1 MAKKPK
7 TSEGKDDAALMTC
20 LRRFVRAK
28 GPAYLMDPN
37 VTSIGVGRKNGD
49 GEVSIVF
56 TVREKVEVSA
66 LESIGSKQ
74 LPEVIE
80 ANGVKVPTDV
90 VQRAYEPSYMIVED
104 AAKSVLKTR
113 LDPLVPGA
121 SVSHPAGTAGTLG
134 AIVFDPATGDPCML
148 SNWHVLHG
156 ETGKIGDEIVQP
168 GPFDDNNVAANR
180 CGVLLRSHLGVAGDC
195 AIARI
200 EERGF
205 DRAVHGLGTVLTQM
219 ADVALGDT
227 VVKTGRTTETTRG
240 KVRRTDVIVK
250 IDFGAAIGS
259 KNIGCFEIG
268 PDPDY
273 PAEDN
278 QISMGGDSGAIWI
291 IAEKDRATE
300 IFAGLHFAGEGT
312 GSTDDHALAC
322 YPRSIQS
329 KLNFSL
335 MPPEG
340 LVVEAGT
347 AVTKAAAGYDAN
359 FLGVHTPMPELSLA
373 YKRDAV
379 NFGKAQ
385 TIPYTHF
392 SVCQSAKRRLARFVA
407 WNTDGAQ
414 KVQLGRK
421 GFRLDDRIGAE
432 FQLDDTIYENNRL
445 DRGHIARRADVAWG
459 PVEEAR
465 KANDD
470 SFCFTNIAP
479 QHESYNQSSRGGLW
493 GELENLVLE
502 NADAQGIRISVLAG
516 PVFDDDDPR
525 YRGTLIPRSFWKL
538 IAYRGVDE
546 ELRAACFVL
555 SQSDLL
561 TDIER
566 IDFDPFR
573 LFQVSVPT
581 LADRTGLGFDAY
593 ILADITQ
600 NPAKLSKAAARLASG
615 ISIESAEREITSQ
628 KDIAF

>member
-1 MAKKPK
+1 MVKRPK
-7 TSEGKDDAALMTC
+7 TSEGKDDAALMKC

-28 GPAYLMDPN
+28 GSAYLMDPN

-66 LESIGSKQ
+66 LEGIGSKP

-80 ANGVKVPTDV
+80 ANGVTVPTDV
-90 VQRAYEPSYMIVED
+90 VQREYQPSYMIVEN
-104 AAKSVLKTR
+104 AQSSVLKTR

-121 SVSHPAGTAGTLG
+121 SVSHPTGTAGTLG

-156 ETGKIGDEIVQP
+156 ETGKVGDKIVQP
-168 GPFDDNNVAANR
+168 GPFDDNNVAANS

-200 EERGF
+200 QGRGF
-205 DRAVHGLGTVLTQM
+205 DRAVHSLGAVLTQM
-219 ADVALGDT
+219 AEVALGDT
-227 VVKTGRTTETTRG
+227 VVKTGRTTETTHG

-250 IDFGAAIGS
+250 IDFGAALGS

-268 PDPDY
+268 PDPEY
-273 PAEDN
+273 PAEGD
-278 QISMGGDSGAIWI
+278 QISMGGDSGAVWI
-291 IAEKDRATE
+291 ISEKDRATE
-300 IFAGLHFAGEGT
+300 IFAGLHFAGEGA
-312 GSTDDHALAC
+312 GSSDDHALAC
-322 YPRSIQS
+322 YPRSIQR

-335 MPPEG
+335 TPPQG
-340 LVVEAGT
+340 LVVEEGT
-347 AVTKAAAGYDAN
+347 TVTNATSGYDAD
-359 FLGVHTPMPELSLA
+359 FLGVPAPMPELSLA

-414 KVQLGRK
+414 KVQLGRT

-432 FQLDDTIYENNRL
+432 FQLDDTIYANNRL

-459 PVEEAR
+459 TVEEAR

-493 GELENLVLE
+493 GKLEDLVLE

-516 PVFDDDDPR
+516 PVFAEDDPR
-525 YRGTLIPRSFWKL
+525 YRGALIPRSFWKL
-538 IAYRGVDE
+538 IAYRGMDE
-546 ELRAACFVL
+546 DLRAACFVL

-561 TDIER
+561 TDIES

-581 LADRTGLGFDAY
+581 LADRTGLGFDTY
-593 ILADITQ
+593 VPADITQ
-600 NPAKLSKAAARLASG
+600 NPARLSKAAAMLARD
-615 ISIESAEREITSQ
+615 IAIESAEREITSQ